1 MENAE
6 LFRSADG
13 YMNLISL
20 DIRMLRSLI
29 SVVETGSI
37 TETARLLGR
46 TQPAITLQLQRL
58 EELTGKAIFLHQ
70 GRRLYLTTEGE
81 TVLNYAKSIL
91 GLHDELL
98 SQLASPDIEGH
109 VVLGTPDLYAAF
121 MLPSILR
128 IFRTS
133 FPRVQVELNCS
144 LSTPMVG
151 RVKRGEVDI
160 ALVTR
165 MNDFTGGQVVRQEQL
180 IWMAGEQSTA
190 HNESPIPLALLPPGN
205 IYRDHAI
212 EKLEA
217 ARLRWRIACV
227 SDSVGGLQAAAFA
240 DMAITVLGRSALVR
254 GMREIGAAEGLPP
267 LPKVDLLLY
276 KSQNATSRAAGAL
289 HEYLAHYLNL
299 DDELLLAREL
309 PLRPTDIATPAASRP
324 GAKMGPRPRPFE
336 RSSDPQDQGLVEP
349 GRDNL
354 KPDREPVKVEPAGN
368 RRSRQAGQVYRPRER
383 RPA

>member
-1 MENAE
+1 
-6 LFRSADG
+6 
-13 YMNLISL
+13 MNLISL

-37 TETARLLGR
+37 TETARRLGR

-58 EELTGKAIFLHQ
+58 EELTGKAIFIHE
-70 GRRLYLTTEGE
+70 GRRLFLTSEGE
-81 TVLNYAKSIL
+81 TVLKFARSIL

-98 SQLASPDIEGH
+98 SQLDIEGH
-109 VVLGTPDLYAAF
+109 VILGTPDLYAAF
-121 MLPSILR
+121 MLPSILK
-128 IFRTS
+128 IFRKA

-144 LSTPMVG
+144 LSTPLVG
-151 RVKRGEVDI
+151 CVKRGEVDI

-180 IWMAGEQSTA
+180 IWMTGEQSTA

-212 EKLEA
+212 ESLEA
-217 ARLRWRIACV
+217 ARLRWRIACI

-240 DMAITVLGRSALVR
+240 GIAVTVLGRSALVR
-254 GMREIGAAEGLPP
+254 NMRELGVKEGLPP

-276 KSQNATSRAAGAL
+276 KAPGATSKAAGAL

-299 DDELLLAREL
+299 EDELLLATEL
-309 PLRPTDIATPAASRP
+309 PLAPDTEVRAASGQAGP
-324 GAKMGPRPRPFE
+324 KLDPRPCSFE
-336 RSSDPQDQGLVEP
+336 RGGDPQDQTLVEP
-349 GRDNL
+349 RRNNL
-354 KPDREPVKVEPAGN
+354 KSDRQPAVVKPAGN
-368 RRSRQAGQVYRPRER
+368 GRGRQSGQIYRPRER
-383 RPA
+383 RPT

>member
-1 MENAE
+1 M
-6 LFRSADG
+6 LCLDG
-13 YMNLISL
+13 VSDTMNLISL

-58 EELTGKAIFLHQ
+58 EELTGKAIFIHQ
-70 GRRLYLTTEGE
+70 GRRLFLTSEGE

-128 IFRTS
+128 IFRTA

-144 LSTPMVG
+144 LSTPLVG

-212 EKLEA
+212 EKLET

-227 SDSVGGLQAAAFA
+227 SDSVAGLQAAAFA
-240 DMAITVLGRSALVR
+240 GMAVTVLGRSALVR
-254 GMREIGAAEGLPP
+254 SMREIGVKEGLPA

-276 KSQNATSRAAGAL
+276 KSPNATSKAAGAL

-309 PLRPTDIATPAASRP
+309 PLRETSAIAPILSRQA
-324 GAKMGPRPRPFE
+324 GTKLGPRPRVFE
-336 RSSDPQDQGLVEP
+336 RGGDPQDHGFAEP
-349 GRDNL
+349 RRDNL
-354 KPDREPVKVEPAGN
+354 QADREPVAVEATGD
-368 RRSRQAGQVYRPRER
+368 RRGRQAGQIYRPRKR
-383 RPA
+383 